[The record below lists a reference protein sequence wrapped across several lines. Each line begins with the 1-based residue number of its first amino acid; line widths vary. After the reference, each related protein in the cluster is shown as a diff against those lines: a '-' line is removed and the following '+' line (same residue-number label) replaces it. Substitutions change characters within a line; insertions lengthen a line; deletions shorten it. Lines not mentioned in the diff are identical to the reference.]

1 MTTLIKYS
9 FRVIGFKDKIHVF
22 YSEFYYL
29 FTRIL
34 LRIILGKQKRDEWF
48 SNKKIGRASKVNKK
62 EILIKNEQGLK
73 FWIRPTEWDFFVV
86 STECEPAVL
95 SKFMPKE
102 GDVVIDVGANIGKY
116 AINSGNLVGNNGK
129 VYAFEPSKRPFEL
142 LCKSIKENRLE
153 NTVFPIQA
161 AVSNKEGK
169 SKLYLSNQ
177 EPITSIIF
185 KLSDNFIEV
194 ETTTLDSFIN
204 KQKLKKVDWIKI
216 DVEGAEYEV
225 FSGAINTLKNYNVNL
240 IFEVL
245 EVNKE
250 KVLHFL
256 EDLGY
261 KVSMLDSYHTE
272 EFTNKGF
279 YNFLARKHIN

>member
-9 FRVIGFKDKIHVF
+9 FQVIGFKDKVHVL
-22 YSEFYYL
+22 YSELYYL
-29 FTRIL
+29 FMRIL
-34 LRIILGKQKRDEWF
+34 LRTILGKKQRDEWF

-73 FWIRPTEWDFFVV
+73 YWIRPTEWDFFVV

-95 SKFMPKE
+95 SKFTPKE

-116 AINSGNLVGNNGK
+116 AINSGNLVGNIGK
-129 VYAFEPSKRPFEL
+129 VYAFEPSQRPFEL
-142 LCKSIKENRLE
+142 LCKSIKENKLE
-153 NTVFPIQA
+153 NTVIPIQA

-169 SKLYLSNQ
+169 SKLYLSDQ
-177 EPITSIIF
+177 KPITSLIF

-194 ETTTLDSFIN
+194 ETTTLDSFIIKN
-204 KQKLKKVDWIKI
+204 NLKKIDWIKI

-225 FSGAINTLKNYNVNL
+225 LSGAINTLKNYNINL

-256 EDLGY
+256 EGLGY
-261 KVSMLDSYHTE
+261 IVSMLDSYHTE

-279 YNFLARKHIN
+279 SNFLARKHID

>member
-1 MTTLIKYS
+1 M
-9 FRVIGFKDKIHVF
+9 
-22 YSEFYYL
+22 
-29 FTRIL
+29 RIL
-34 LRIILGKQKRDEWF
+34 LRIILGKKKRDEWF
-48 SNKKIGRASKVNKK
+48 SNKKIGRASKVNKN

-73 FWIRPTEWDFFVV
+73 YWIRPTEWDFFVV

-95 SKFMPKE
+95 SKFMPKQ
-102 GDVVIDVGANIGKY
+102 GDIVIDVGANIGKY
-116 AINSGNLVGNNGK
+116 TINSGNLVGSDGK
-129 VYAFEPSKRPFEL
+129 VYAFEPSNRPFEL

-153 NTVFPIQA
+153 NIVFPIQA

-225 FSGAINTLKNYNVNL
+225 LSGAINTLKNYNVNL

>member
-9 FRVIGFKDKIHVF
+9 FRVIGFKDKVHVL

-29 FTRIL
+29 FMRIL
-34 LRIILGKQKRDEWF
+34 LRIILGKKKRDEWF
-48 SNKKIGRASKVNKK
+48 SNKKIGRASKINKK

-73 FWIRPTEWDFFVV
+73 YWIRPTEWDFFVV

-95 SKFMPKE
+95 SKFTPKE

-116 AINSGNLVGNNGK
+116 AINSGNLVGNSGK

-153 NTVFPIQA
+153 NIVIPIQA

-194 ETTTLDSFIN
+194 ETTTLDSFII
-204 KQKLKKVDWIKI
+204 KQNLKNVDWIKI

-225 FSGAINTLKNYNVNL
+225 LSGAINTLKNYNVNL

-256 EDLGY
+256 EGLGY
-261 KVSMLDSYHTE
+261 IVSMLDSYHTE
-272 EFTNKGF
+272 EFTNQGF
-279 YNFLARKHIN
+279 SNFLARKHI